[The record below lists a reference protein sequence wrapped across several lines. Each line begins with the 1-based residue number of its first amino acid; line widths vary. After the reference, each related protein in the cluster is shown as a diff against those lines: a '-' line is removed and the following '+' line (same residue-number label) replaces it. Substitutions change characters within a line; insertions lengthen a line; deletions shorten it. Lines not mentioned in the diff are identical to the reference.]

1 MLRSILQ
8 TLHGTLQGKTGQA
21 SFITNFLQFAG
32 SLARI
37 FTSLKEGAG
46 MPMVR
51 GFIMGSLLNGTTV
64 AQILYFGKDGRK
76 AASDAAQ
83 KTEEKKAQ

>member
-1 MLRSILQ
+1 MM
-8 TLHGTLQGKTGQA
+8 QGKTGQA
-21 SFITNFLQFAG
+21 SFITNFLQFIG

-64 AQILYFGKDGRK
+64 AQILFFGKDGRK
-76 AASDAAQ
+76 AATGEAE
-83 KTEEKKAQ
+83 KTETKKAQ

>member
-1 MLRSILQ
+1 M
-8 TLHGTLQGKTGQA
+8 QGKTGQA
-21 SFITNFLQFAG
+21 SFVTNFLQFIG

-51 GFIMGSLLNGTTV
+51 GFIMGSILNGTTV
-64 AQILYFGKDGRK
+64 AQILFFGKDGRK
-76 AASDAAQ
+76 AATDEAKEKQ
-83 KTEEKKAQ
+83 VKKAQ

>member
-1 MLRSILQ
+1 M
-8 TLHGTLQGKTGQA
+8 LQGKTGQV
-21 SFITNFLQFAG
+21 SFVTNFLQFAG

-51 GFIMGSLLNGTTV
+51 GFVMGSLLNGTTV
-64 AQILYFGKDGRK
+64 AQILYYGKDGRK
-76 AASDAAQ
+76 SAAEEEAT
-83 KTEEKKAQ
+83 KVEKKGQ